1 MTRERALRRLWLA
14 VADLVLDD
22 KERATL
28 AWIERF
34 DASTIEA
41 LASIIE
47 KARAQQ

>member
-1 MTRERALRRLWLA
+1 MTAEAARERLRLA
-14 VADLVLDD
+14 VADLVLTD

-28 AWIERF
+28 VWIERW

-41 LASIIE
+41 IASIIE